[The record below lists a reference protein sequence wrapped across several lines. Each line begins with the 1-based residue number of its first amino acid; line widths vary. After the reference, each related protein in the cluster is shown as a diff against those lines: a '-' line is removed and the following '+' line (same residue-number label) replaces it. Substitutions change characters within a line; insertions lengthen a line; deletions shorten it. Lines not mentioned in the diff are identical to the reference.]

1 MGRTEIAVS
10 GGACRNRK
18 AGYRTGKSRKS
29 AVPCAIVFKGDTKQV
44 QPDGWNRGN
53 CYGAYVHGIF
63 DAPGV
68 ADTLVN
74 ALAEKKG
81 IKLETNLKEEYD
93 AYRNRQYDKLAG
105 ELRKALNMEL
115 IYKVLGLEG
124 RKE

>member
-1 MGRTEIAVS
+1 MLWLR
-10 GGACRNRK
+10 
-18 AGYRTGKSRKS
+18 
-29 AVPCAIVFKGDTKQV
+29 
-44 QPDGWNRGN
+44 
-53 CYGAYVHGIF
+53 
-63 DAPGV
+63 
-68 ADTLVN
+68 
-74 ALAEKKG
+74 KG

>member
-1 MGRTEIAVS
+1 M
-10 GGACRNRK
+10 
-18 AGYRTGKSRKS
+18 
-29 AVPCAIVFKGDTKQV
+29 
-44 QPDGWNRGN
+44 
-53 CYGAYVHGIF
+53 
-63 DAPGV
+63 